1 MSRVGPDQND
11 VDIDIARLASALWAR
26 KLAVLLSTVA
36 FAGAGFA
43 IATLVPPV
51 YEAETQIVIET
62 RESAFTRSDTSTNAA
77 EGTLSPES
85 VESQVSLMT
94 SSEILGDVAEK
105 FQLAGREE
113 FAPETSLIDRIVTRV
128 RPETDSAPGEIVEK
142 MREKLQVYRKENQR
156 VLVIEFSSQDPALAR
171 DIPNAIANEYLSRQ
185 KGALLTSNTNA
196 TGWLEQEIA
205 DLQVS
210 VKDAESKVAAYRAN
224 SDLLVGQ
231 NQNVLATQQLSE
243 IATELSRTRAAR
255 AAAESRASSVQDAI
269 ERGLALDTVAEVLAS
284 PTVQALREREVALKA
299 EIADLSTTL
308 LENHPRIRSLRSQR
322 RDLDTEIAREA
333 AKVRASLETEAES
346 ARQREIALT
355 AEMERLKAD
364 SAKAGSEEVELRSLE
379 READSQSQLLATY
392 MTRYREAIA
401 RGSRDY
407 LPVDAR
413 VFSQAQLP
421 AEPYFPKVV
430 PITAAAGVAG
440 FLFASIALLLR
451 ELFSGRALRPSPLSV
466 RDRLEPAHESAAT
479 AKAAPLPLASPASAP
494 DSELTNA
501 AELGEALLNSAVP
514 RVLVV
519 SAHAE
524 GRPAGVV
531 LARELAAHDRATIL
545 VDLTPTSA
553 AARAMGVP
561 DDALATGD
569 MVDGTASFADLIHR
583 DLRTSAHVMSSA
595 GLSLTDDAAFE
606 EVSVVLEALGKVYD
620 CTMVDCGYLPVDT
633 LLRLMDGNAALIVA
647 VEPGAQGEG
656 EAMMQKLADAG
667 LDDVVLMNLGAP
679 DDIAERR
686 RAA

>member
-1 MSRVGPDQND
+1 MSRIGTEQND

-51 YEAETQIVIET
+51 YKADTQIVIET
-62 RESAFTRSDTSTNAA
+62 RESAFTRSDNTGNAA
-77 EGTLSPES
+77 EGALSPES

-94 SSEILGDVAEK
+94 SAEILGDVAEK
-105 FQLAGREE
+105 FQLAGRPE
-113 FAPETSLIDRIVTRV
+113 FAPKTSLMDRLITRV
-128 RPETDSAPGEIVEK
+128 RPEADSPPGEVIER

-171 DIPNAIANEYLSRQ
+171 DVPNAIATEYLSRQ

-205 DLQVS
+205 DLQTS
-210 VKDAESKVAAYRAN
+210 VKDAEGKVAAYRAN
-224 SDLLVGQ
+224 SDLLIGQ

-284 PTVQALREREVALKA
+284 PTVQALREREVALKS

-308 LENHPRIRSLRSQR
+308 LENHPRLRSLRSQR

-346 ARQREIALT
+346 ARQREAALT
-355 AEMERLKAD
+355 AEMDRLKAD
-364 SAKAGSEEVELRSLE
+364 SAKAGSEAVELRSLE
-379 READSQSQLLATY
+379 REAESQSQLLATY
-392 MTRYREAIA
+392 LTRYREAIA

-451 ELFSGRALRPSPLSV
+451 ELFSGRALRPSPPAV
-466 RDRLEPAHESAAT
+466 RERVEATLEPVD
-479 AKAAPLPLASPASAP
+479 APLAPPAPASSPAPSSAN
-494 DSELTNA
+494 SLTSA
-501 AELGEALLNSAVP
+501 SELGEALLNSAVP

-524 GRPAGVV
+524 GRPAGVI

-545 VDLTPTSA
+545 VDLTPSSV

-569 MVDGTASFADLIHR
+569 LVDGTASFADLIHR

-633 LLRLMDGNAALIVA
+633 LLRLMDGSAALIVA
-647 VEPGAQGEG
+647 VEPGAEAQGDE
-656 EAMMQKLADAG
+656 MMQKLAEAG
-667 LDDVVLMNLGAP
+667 LGDVVLMNLGEP
-679 DDIAERR
+679 DDVAERR